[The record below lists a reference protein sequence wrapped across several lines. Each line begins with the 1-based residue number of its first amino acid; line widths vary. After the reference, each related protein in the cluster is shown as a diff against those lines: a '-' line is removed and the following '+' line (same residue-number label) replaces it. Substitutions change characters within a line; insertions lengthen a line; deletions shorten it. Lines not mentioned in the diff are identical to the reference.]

1 MAHFDALNIPPSAI
15 EKGGNELMRAAIA
28 DGELYMSIRRGFD
41 DPEAWGRVLAEIAKH
56 VSQIY
61 ATETK
66 YNRLEAAQRILD
78 AFAKDLAAGAPGS
91 PFPGAKN

>member
-1 MAHFDALNIPPSAI
+1 MANFDALNVPPSAI
-15 EKGGNELMRAAIA
+15 EKGGNELMRVAVA

-41 DPEAWGRVLAEIAKH
+41 DPEAWGRVIAEIAKH

-66 YNRLEAAQRILD
+66 YNKLEAAQRILD
-78 AFAKDLAAGAPGS
+78 AFAKDMAGGEAGS
-91 PFPGAKN
+91 PFLGAKN